1 MSEKVTNGSAV
12 AAPKQKKSFA
22 ELYSKYG
29 TFAILAAVLV
39 IGTIASPKFM
49 TLDNMINVLRQNS
62 YLLIIAFGTTFV
74 MVMGCINIAYDMMLA
89 LVGCA
94 SCLVYVNT
102 GGNMLLTIGISLVL
116 GGILGMV
123 YGALVTYFNLP
134 PFIVGLAISSFC
146 QGMTLLITGGRS
158 IPGTMGTSYTFIGQ
172 GEVFG
177 IPVALIIMF
186 ACMAITWVI
195 LRKMVFGRHAIAV
208 GGNRQAAIAS
218 GIRAKRVIRIV
229 YIMDGVLLGLA
240 ALVFMSR
247 LGVGQPNPGTG
258 YGFDAITGVNIGGAS
273 LSGGSGGAVGSFIG
287 MIIVGLLN
295 NIMNLLGLSS
305 AWQFLIK
312 GLLIVFAVIVD
323 MKTKEALVKTST
335 AKQ

>member
-49 TLDNMINVLRQNS
+49 TLDNMVNVLRQNS

-74 MVMGCINIAYDMMLA
+74 MVVGCINIAYDMMLA

-116 GGILGMV
+116 GGILGAV

-158 IPGTMGTSYTFIGQ
+158 IPGTMGTSYGYDQ
-172 GEVFG
+172 RVEVFG
-177 IPVALIIMF
+177 SKGCAINSNDIPSTAVFWGEDGSVSGTAYKVMWDRYTGAFVAEMQAF
-186 ACMAITWVI
+186 A
-195 LRKMVFGRHAIAV
+195 KAV
-208 GGNRQAAIAS
+208 MNDEETPVTG
-218 GIRAKRVIRIV
+218 
-229 YIMDGVLLGLA
+229 MDGLYPVLMA
-240 ALVFMSR
+240 A
-247 LGVGQPNPGTG
+247 
-258 YGFDAITGVNIGGAS
+258 AAAKS
-273 LSGGSGGAVGSFIG
+273 L
-287 MIIVGLLN
+287 
-295 NIMNLLGLSS
+295 
-305 AWQFLIK
+305 
-312 GLLIVFAVIVD
+312 
-323 MKTKEALVKTST
+323 KEGHPVRI
-335 AKQ
+335 Q